1 MLTTLFVLTM
11 SAAGPQAT
19 PADSVTEAP
28 ITLKTPTGE
37 IAGTLAIPATPGKH
51 PIVLIIPGS
60 GPTDRDGNSPIAVAP
75 GKMLRTDTYKLLA
88 EALGRQGIA
97 SVRYDKRGIGAS
109 AAAMADHDESKYRF
123 DTGID
128 DAAAWIKMLDA
139 DSRFSKVVVAGHS
152 EGSLIGMV
160 AAQRAKAEGFISLEG
175 PGRPAAD
182 VLREQLTESGAPVAM
197 FGPILDSLSAGK
209 TVDSTPPVLAA
220 LFRLSVQPYLISWF
234 RYNPVT
240 ELKKLPYATL
250 VVQGTH
256 DVQVTMKDAEL
267 LATAPG
273 AKLLTID
280 GMTHVLKIGPA
291 DAPAQVATVYTDPN
305 VPIPPQLVS
314 AIIAYVRAAPQ
325 LR

>member
-1 MLTTLFVLTM
+1 MLTALFVLTM

-19 PADSVTEAP
+19 RVDSVTDAP
-28 ITLKTPTGE
+28 ITLKTSTGE

-75 GKMLRTDTYKLLA
+75 GKILRTDTYKLLA
-88 EALGRQGIA
+88 EALGQAGIA

-109 AAAMADHDESKYRF
+109 SAAMPDHDESKYRF

-139 DSRFSKVVVAGHS
+139 DTRFSKVIVAGHS

-291 DAPAQVATVYTDPN
+291 AAAAQVATVYTDPK
-305 VPIPPQLVS
+305 VPLPPQLVS
-314 AIIAYVRAAPQ
+314 AIVAYVRAAPQ

>member
-1 MLTTLFVLTM
+1 
-11 SAAGPQAT
+11 
-19 PADSVTEAP
+19 
-28 ITLKTPTGE
+28 
-37 IAGTLAIPATPGKH
+37 
-51 PIVLIIPGS
+51 S

-75 GKMLRTDTYKLLA
+75 GKLLRTDTYKLLA

-109 AAAMADHDESKYRF
+109 AAAMTDHDESKYRF

-128 DAAAWIKMLDA
+128 DAAGWIKMLDA

-160 AAQRAKAEGFISLEG
+160 AAQHAKAEGFISLEG
-175 PGRPAAD
+175 PGRPAAE

-209 TVDSTPPVLAA
+209 TVDNSPPVLAA

-234 RYNPVT
+234 RYDPVT

-250 VVQGTH
+250 VIQGTH
-256 DVQVTMKDAEL
+256 DVQVTMKDAKL

-273 AKLLTID
+273 ARLVTID
-280 GMTHVLKIGPA
+280 GMTHVLKLGPA
-291 DAPAQVATVYTDPN
+291 DAPAQAVSVYSDPK
-305 VPIPPQLVS
+305 VPLPPQLVS
-314 AIIAYVRAAPQ
+314 AIVAYVHAAPQ
-325 LR
+325 PR